1 MLMGCESGFLLAVII
16 LSGKTMG
23 KLRIWNGIG
32 DDGDPDGHLYV
43 CARSRQ
49 NAVNLINRV
58 GHRRIS
64 LATLDK
70 CSRGCWGKAMEGIAP
85 EPGVWIVRK
94 HGDKPE
100 RLR

>member
-1 MLMGCESGFLLAVII
+1 VLMGCESGFLLAVII
-16 LSGKTMG
+16 LNGNTMG

-49 NAVNLINRV
+49 NAVNLINRAAY
-58 GHRRIS
+58 RRIT
-64 LATLDK
+64 LETLDK
-70 CSRGCWGKAMEGIAP
+70 FSGNCWGKAMEGIAP
-85 EPGVWIVRK
+85 KPGVWIVRK
-94 HGDKPE
+94 DGDKPE